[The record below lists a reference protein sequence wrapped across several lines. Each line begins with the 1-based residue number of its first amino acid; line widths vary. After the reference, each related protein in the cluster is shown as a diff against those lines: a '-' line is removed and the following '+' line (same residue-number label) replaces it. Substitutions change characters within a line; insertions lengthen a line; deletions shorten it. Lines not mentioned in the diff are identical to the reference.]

1 MPSILLIIYFLLQL
15 ILSFVL
21 CFFGYSQIRT
31 LISAY
36 GFIAGFAVC
45 YSLLLSTTLPAL
57 AIYVI
62 SFLAGSTVS
71 GAAYFLYRLA
81 MFAAGAGLGI
91 AAGAIISTALGLDL
105 LSTLS
110 LIIMAGLGVA
120 AGALSIGYK
129 RLVIILSTA
138 VCGALMLSVHGGYM
152 IYQYGKLGKAI
163 LKSTTSFSALGT
175 DLLAFFHNNPTYLL
189 GAAAVL
195 AVAGLITQFKKT
207 GKEKK

>member
-1 MPSILLIIYFLLQL
+1 MPSILLMIYFLLQL

-45 YSLLLSTTLPAL
+45 YSLLMSTTLPAL

-62 SFLAGSTVS
+62 SFLAGSTIS

-129 RLVIILSTA
+129 RLVIILSTGGLRRA
-138 VCGALMLSVHGGYM
+138 YAFGARR
-152 IYQYGKLGKAI
+152 IYDLPVWQARESHPKEHHRFFRPSAQIFLR
-163 LKSTTSFSALGT
+163 FSIIT
-175 DLLAFFHNNPTYLL
+175 R
-189 GAAAVL
+189 
-195 AVAGLITQFKKT
+195 LICWAPRRY
-207 GKEKK
+207 